1 MSTSKIER
9 VDDIPL
15 IFHWLMKMGVA
26 ELIDR
31 IWPTHGNWKGLSY
44 GQLAVLFITYVVH
57 SLNHRLSGMEAW
69 LVSHQRLL
77 EQLTGWSLERTEVT
91 DDRLGILLS
100 ELGSDAERIATY
112 QAEQGQYLIR
122 AYELPTEVVRYD
134 TTSFNVYHAPEEA
147 ETKGLLAFGHSKDKR
162 PDLLQFKQGLGTLDP
177 AGVPIFTETVNGN
190 KADDPLYLGAWRSMG
205 QTLGRK
211 DFLLVADCKAAAIE
225 TRATLAQEGGWY
237 LLPVPLTGKTPE
249 ELAAWI
255 RQPPAAPRDIVLE
268 AMDSDSDEGKRI
280 GIGFEVEKTVTG
292 ELGQQ
297 TYQWKERWLVIR
309 SDNHAKRQKKQ
320 LIKRL
325 ETAEKDVKKLYPKA
339 GEGAEEL
346 AARAAKVIENH
357 GVSDFLSVSINERI
371 DYRKRYLKRGRP
383 GPTSPY
389 ERQAIHEYQC
399 RSQRQEEAIKAQ
411 CDLLG
416 WRIYV
421 TNTPAERMSLE
432 QSLKYYRD
440 EWTVERGFHRFK
452 QGCLPVLPLFIRL
465 PERIKGLMVLLFIAL
480 QVLTLM
486 EFVVRRELAEN
497 QEKLA
502 GLVPGNP
509 KMATARPTAE
519 RLLSQFKELHLLI
532 EYKGSEITGRLV
544 ERLSPLQEKI
554 LTLLKVPHELYN
566 LSFSKPMVNLCT
578 EFSAVA

>member
-122 AYELPTEVVRYD
+122 AYELPTEVARYD

-190 KADDPLYLGAWRSMG
+190 KADDPLYLGAWRTMG

-225 TRATLAQEGGWY
+225 TRATIAQEGGWY

-249 ELAAWI
+249 ALAAWI

-465 PERIKGLMVLLFIAL
+465 PERIKGLMLLLFIAL

-509 KMATARPTAE
+509 KMTTARPTAE

-554 LTLLKVPHELYN
+554 LTLLKVPRELYN
-566 LSFSKPMVNLCT
+566 LSFSEPRVDLGT
-578 EFSAVA
+578 EFSAAA

>member
-100 ELGSDAERIATY
+100 ELGSDAERIAAY

-122 AYELPTEVVRYD
+122 AYELPTEVARYD

-190 KADDPLYLGAWRSMG
+190 KADDPLYLGAWRTMG

-225 TRATLAQEGGWY
+225 TRATIAQEGGWY

-249 ELAAWI
+249 ALAAWI

-465 PERIKGLMVLLFIAL
+465 PERIKGLMLLLFIAL

-509 KMATARPTAE
+509 KMTTARPTAE

-554 LTLLKVPHELYN
+554 LTLLKVPRELYN
-566 LSFSKPMVNLCT
+566 LSFSEPRVDLGT
-578 EFSAVA
+578 EFSAAA

>member
-100 ELGSDAERIATY
+100 ELGSDAERIAAY
-112 QAEQGQYLIR
+112 QAEQGQQLIR
-122 AYELPTEVVRYD
+122 AYELPTEVARYD
-134 TTSFNVYHAPEEA
+134 TTSFNVYHAPEGVEPG
-147 ETKGLLAFGHSKDKR
+147 GLLAFGHSKDKR

-190 KADDPLYLGAWRSMG
+190 RADDPLYIEAWRTMG
-205 QTLGRK
+205 QTLGRQ
-211 DFLLVADCKAAAIE
+211 DFLLVADCKAAALE
-225 TRATLAQEGGWY
+225 TRATIAQEGGWY
-237 LLPVPLTGKTPE
+237 LFPVPLTGNTPE
-249 ELAAWI
+249 EVAGWI
-255 RQPPAAPRDIVLE
+255 RQPPVELRDLVLE
-268 AMDSDSDEGKRI
+268 AEAGAGSEGKRI
-280 GIGFEVEKTVTG
+280 GKGFEVEKTLTV
-292 ELGQQ
+292 ERDKQ

-309 SDNHAKRQKKQ
+309 SDNHAKRQKKK
-320 LIKRL
+320 LIKRV
-325 ETAEKDVKKLYPKA
+325 ETAEKELKQLYPKA
-339 GEGAEEL
+339 TEGAEEL
-346 AARAAKVIENH
+346 ATRANKVIEKH
-357 GVSDFLSVSINERI
+357 GVSDFLSVAISERI
-371 DYRKRYLKRGRP
+371 SYRKRYLKRGRP

-389 ERQAIHEYQC
+389 EWEALHEYQC
-399 RSQRQEEAIKAQ
+399 RSQRHDEAIDAQ
-411 CDLLG
+411 CNLLG

-421 TNTPAERMSLE
+421 TNTSAEKMSLE

-497 QEKLA
+497 KEKIA

-554 LTLLKVPHELYN
+554 LTLLKVPQELYN
-566 LSFSKPMVNLCT
+566 LSFSEPRVDLCT
-578 EFSAVA
+578 EFSAAA

>member
-100 ELGSDAERIATY
+100 ELGSDAERIAAY

-122 AYELPTEVVRYD
+122 AYELPTEVARYD

-190 KADDPLYLGAWRSMG
+190 KADDPLYLGAWRTMG

-225 TRATLAQEGGWY
+225 TRATIAQEGGWY

-371 DYRKRYLKRGRP
+371 DYRKRYLKRGRL

-465 PERIKGLMVLLFIAL
+465 PERIKGLMLLLFIAL

-509 KMATARPTAE
+509 KMTTARPTAE

-554 LTLLKVPHELYN
+554 LTLLKVPRELYN
-566 LSFSKPMVNLCT
+566 LSFSEPMVNLDT
-578 EFSAVA
+578 EFSAAA

>member
-100 ELGSDAERIATY
+100 ELGSDAERIAAY

-122 AYELPTEVVRYD
+122 AYELPTEVARYD

-190 KADDPLYLGAWRSMG
+190 KADDPLYLGAWRTMG

-225 TRATLAQEGGWY
+225 TRATIAQEGGWY

-249 ELAAWI
+249 ALAAWI

-465 PERIKGLMVLLFIAL
+465 PERIKGLMLLLFIAL

-509 KMATARPTAE
+509 KMTTARPTAE

-554 LTLLKVPHELYN
+554 LTLLKVPRELYN
-566 LSFSKPMVNLCT
+566 LSFSEPMVNLDT
-578 EFSAVA
+578 EFSAAA

>member
-100 ELGSDAERIATY
+100 ELGSDAERIAAY

-122 AYELPTEVVRYD
+122 AYELPTEVARYD

-190 KADDPLYLGAWRSMG
+190 KADDPLYLGAWRTMG

-225 TRATLAQEGGWY
+225 TRATIAQEGGWY

-421 TNTPAERMSLE
+421 TNTPAERMLLE

-465 PERIKGLMVLLFIAL
+465 PERIKGLMLLLFIAL

-509 KMATARPTAE
+509 KMTTARPTAE

-554 LTLLKVPHELYN
+554 LTLLKVPRELYN
-566 LSFSKPMVNLCT
+566 LSFSEPMVNLDT
-578 EFSAVA
+578 EFSAAA

>member
-100 ELGSDAERIATY
+100 ELGSDAERIAAY

-122 AYELPTEVVRYD
+122 AYELPTEVARYD

-190 KADDPLYLGAWRSMG
+190 KADDPLYLGAWRTMG

-225 TRATLAQEGGWY
+225 TRATIAQEGGWY

-325 ETAEKDVKKLYPKA
+325 ETAEKNVKKLYPKA

-421 TNTPAERMSLE
+421 ANTPAERMSLE

-465 PERIKGLMVLLFIAL
+465 PERIKGLMLLLFIAL

-509 KMATARPTAE
+509 KMTTARPTAE

-554 LTLLKVPHELYN
+554 LTLLKVPRELYN
-566 LSFSKPMVNLCT
+566 LSFSEPRVDLGT
-578 EFSAVA
+578 EFSAAA

>member
-100 ELGSDAERIATY
+100 ELGSDAERIAAY

-122 AYELPTEVVRYD
+122 AYELPTEVARYD

-190 KADDPLYLGAWRSMG
+190 KADDPLYLGAWRTMG

-225 TRATLAQEGGWY
+225 TRATIAQEGGWY

-249 ELAAWI
+249 ALAAWI

-432 QSLKYYRD
+432 QVTTYP
-440 EWTVERGFHRFK
+440 
-452 QGCLPVLPLFIRL
+452 QIPV
-465 PERIKGLMVLLFIAL
+465 
-480 QVLTLM
+480 
-486 EFVVRRELAEN
+486 
-497 QEKLA
+497 
-502 GLVPGNP
+502 
-509 KMATARPTAE
+509 
-519 RLLSQFKELHLLI
+519 
-532 EYKGSEITGRLV
+532 
-544 ERLSPLQEKI
+544 
-554 LTLLKVPHELYN
+554 
-566 LSFSKPMVNLCT
+566 
-578 EFSAVA
+578 

>member
-100 ELGSDAERIATY
+100 ELGSDAERIAAY

-122 AYELPTEVVRYD
+122 AYELPTEVARYD

-190 KADDPLYLGAWRSMG
+190 KADDPLYLGAWRTMG

-225 TRATLAQEGGWY
+225 TRATIAQEGGWY

-465 PERIKGLMVLLFIAL
+465 PERIKGLMLLLFIAL

-509 KMATARPTAE
+509 KMTTARPTAE

-554 LTLLKVPHELYN
+554 LTLLKVPRELYN
-566 LSFSKPMVNLCT
+566 LSFSEPRVNLDT
-578 EFSAVA
+578 EFSAAA

>member
-100 ELGSDAERIATY
+100 ELGSDAERIAAY

-122 AYELPTEVVRYD
+122 AYELPTEVARYD

-190 KADDPLYLGAWRSMG
+190 KADDPLYLGAWRTMG

-225 TRATLAQEGGWY
+225 TRATIAQEGGWY

-280 GIGFEVEKTVTG
+280 GIGFEVEKTLTG

-325 ETAEKDVKKLYPKA
+325 ETAEKNVKKLYPKA

-465 PERIKGLMVLLFIAL
+465 PERIKGLMLLLFIAL

-509 KMATARPTAE
+509 KMTTARPTAE

-554 LTLLKVPHELYN
+554 LTLLKVPRELYN
-566 LSFSKPMVNLCT
+566 LSFSEPRVDLGT
-578 EFSAVA
+578 EFSAAA

>member
-100 ELGSDAERIATY
+100 ELGSDAERIAAY

-122 AYELPTEVVRYD
+122 AYELPTEVARYD

-190 KADDPLYLGAWRSMG
+190 KADDPLYLGAWRTMG

-225 TRATLAQEGGWY
+225 TRATIAQEGGWY

-465 PERIKGLMVLLFIAL
+465 PERIKGLMLLLFIAL

-509 KMATARPTAE
+509 KMTTARPTAE

-554 LTLLKVPHELYN
+554 LTLLKVPRELYN
-566 LSFSKPMVNLCT
+566 LSFSEPMVNLDT
-578 EFSAVA
+578 EFSAAA

>member
-122 AYELPTEVVRYD
+122 AYELPTEVARYD

-177 AGVPIFTETVNGN
+177 AGVPIFTETINGN
-190 KADDPLYLGAWRSMG
+190 KADDPLYLGAWRTMG

-225 TRATLAQEGGWY
+225 TRATMAQEGGWY
-237 LLPVPLTGKTPE
+237 LFPVPLTGKTPE
-249 ELAAWI
+249 ALADWI

-268 AMDSDSDEGKRI
+268 AMDSDSGEGKRI
-280 GIGFEVEKTVTG
+280 GIGFEVEKTVTV

-297 TYQWKERWLVIR
+297 PYQWKERWLVIR

-325 ETAEKDVKKLYPKA
+325 ETAEKEIKQLYPKA
-339 GEGAEEL
+339 TEGAEEL

-357 GVSDFLSVSINERI
+357 GVSDFLSVAISERI
-371 DYRKRYLKRGRP
+371 SYRKRYLKRGRA
-383 GPTSPY
+383 GAN
-389 ERQAIHEYQC
+389 Q
-399 RSQRQEEAIKAQ
+399 
-411 CDLLG
+411 
-416 WRIYV
+416 
-421 TNTPAERMSLE
+421 
-432 QSLKYYRD
+432 
-440 EWTVERGFHRFK
+440 
-452 QGCLPVLPLFIRL
+452 PV
-465 PERIKGLMVLLFIAL
+465 
-480 QVLTLM
+480 
-486 EFVVRRELAEN
+486 
-497 QEKLA
+497 
-502 GLVPGNP
+502 
-509 KMATARPTAE
+509 
-519 RLLSQFKELHLLI
+519 
-532 EYKGSEITGRLV
+532 
-544 ERLSPLQEKI
+544 
-554 LTLLKVPHELYN
+554 
-566 LSFSKPMVNLCT
+566 
-578 EFSAVA
+578 

>member
-100 ELGSDAERIATY
+100 ELGSDAERIAAY

-122 AYELPTEVVRYD
+122 AYELPTEVARYD

-190 KADDPLYLGAWRSMG
+190 KADDPLYLGAWRTMG

-225 TRATLAQEGGWY
+225 TRATIAQEGGWY

-465 PERIKGLMVLLFIAL
+465 PERIKGLMLLLFIAL

-509 KMATARPTAE
+509 KMTTARPTAE

-554 LTLLKVPHELYN
+554 LTLLKVPRELYN
-566 LSFSKPMVNLCT
+566 LSFSEPRVDLGT
-578 EFSAVA
+578 EFSAAA

>member
-1 MSTSKIER
+1 M
-9 VDDIPL
+9 
-15 IFHWLMKMGVA
+15 
-26 ELIDR
+26 
-31 IWPTHGNWKGLSY
+31 
-44 GQLAVLFITYVVH
+44 
-57 SLNHRLSGMEAW
+57 
-69 LVSHQRLL
+69 
-77 EQLTGWSLERTEVT
+77 
-91 DDRLGILLS
+91 
-100 ELGSDAERIATY
+100 
-112 QAEQGQYLIR
+112 IR
-122 AYELPTEVVRYD
+122 AYELPTEVARYD

-190 KADDPLYLGAWRSMG
+190 KADDPLYLGAWRTMG

-225 TRATLAQEGGWY
+225 TRATIAQEGGWY

-268 AMDSDSDEGKRI
+268 AMDLDSDEGKRI

-465 PERIKGLMVLLFIAL
+465 PERIKGLMLLLFIAL

-509 KMATARPTAE
+509 KMTTARPTAE

-554 LTLLKVPHELYN
+554 LTLLKVPRELYN
-566 LSFSKPMVNLCT
+566 LSFSEPMVNLDT
-578 EFSAVA
+578 EFSAAA

>member
-100 ELGSDAERIATY
+100 ELGSDAERIAAY

-122 AYELPTEVVRYD
+122 AYELPTEVARYD

-190 KADDPLYLGAWRSMG
+190 KADDPLYLGAWRTMG

-225 TRATLAQEGGWY
+225 TRATIAQEGGWY

-465 PERIKGLMVLLFIAL
+465 PERIKGLMLLLFIAL

-509 KMATARPTAE
+509 KMTTARPTAE

-554 LTLLKVPHELYN
+554 LTLLKVTRELYN
-566 LSFSKPMVNLCT
+566 LSFSEPMVNLDT
-578 EFSAVA
+578 EFSAAA